1 MNKILRILVL
11 VALPLSANSLPSEKR
26 KNGPMI
32 QKALSPVQV
41 SLQES
46 SAVFYNNENSKLFIY
61 GTVVSEDGL
70 ILTKASELEEV
81 KDYHVRVGTKK
92 YRSPKLISRNDSW
105 DVALVKIEAEGLKSV
120 DLESKIE
127 VNHGTWI
134 VSNGATERRFRR
146 PRAGI
151 VSANKREIPGGS
163 PAVLGVSLNAKDE
176 KLLVGNVTKES
187 GAEKAGLKEGDEL
200 LEVDGTEINDR
211 DSFIKYL
218 TSKSPGNVIKLKV
231 KRAEETL
238 DFEVELM
245 ARHKLFGGTQ
255 NRNDQLSG
263 GETQQSPRRTG
274 FPMVLQ
280 HETTLSRRTVGGP
293 IFTLD
298 GEFVGM
304 NIAAANRVEV
314 FAIPV
319 EELAKIVEGFQKS
332 S

>member
-1 MNKILRILVL
+1 MV
-11 VALPLSANSLPSEKR
+11 
-26 KNGPMI
+26 

-61 GTVVSEDGL
+61 GTVVSDDGL

-92 YRSPKLISRNDSW
+92 YRAPRLVGRNDSW
-105 DVALVKIEAEGLKSV
+105 DVALVQIEAEGLMPV

-127 VNHGTWI
+127 VSHGTWI

-163 PAVLGVSLNAKDE
+163 PAVLGVALEARDE
-176 KLLVGNVTKES
+176 KILVGNVTKES

-200 LEVDGTEINDR
+200 LEVDGNGIKDR
-211 DSFIKYL
+211 DAFIEYL
-218 TSKSPGNVIKLKV
+218 TTKSSGDVIKLKA
-231 KRAEETL
+231 KRGDETL
-238 DFEVELM
+238 EFEVELM
-245 ARHKLFGGTQ
+245 ARHKLYGGTQ

-263 GETQQSPRRTG
+263 GETQQSARRTG

-319 EELAKIVEGFQKS
+319 DELAGIVEDLKNS
-332 S
+332 L

>member
-1 MNKILRILVL
+1 MKILGILLL
-11 VALPLSANSLPSEKR
+11 VTLPLSANSLPSEKR
-26 KNGPMI
+26 KNGPLI

-61 GTVVSEDGL
+61 GTVVSPDGL

-81 KDYHVRVGTKK
+81 KEYHVRVGTKK
-92 YRSPKLISRNDSW
+92 YRSPKLVTRNDQW
-105 DVALVKIEAEGLKSV
+105 DVALVKIEAEGLNPV

-127 VNHGTWI
+127 VGHGTWI

-151 VSANKREIPGGS
+151 ISANKREIPGGS
-163 PAVLGVSLNAKDE
+163 PAVLGVALNAKDE

-187 GAEKAGLKEGDEL
+187 GAEKAGVKEGDEL
-200 LEVDGTEINDR
+200 LEVDGTAIKDR
-211 DSFIKYL
+211 DSFIEYL
-218 TSKSPGNVIKLKV
+218 TSKSPGDVVKLKA
-231 KRAEETL
+231 KRGEETL
-238 DFEVELM
+238 DFDVELM
-245 ARHKLFGGTQ
+245 ARHKLYGGTKS
-255 NRNDQLSG
+255 RNDQLSG
-263 GETQQSPRRTG
+263 GDTQQSARRTG

-314 FAIPV
+314 FAIPAQ
-319 EELAKIVEGFQKS
+319 ELAALVKELTKKP
-332 S
+332 